1 MNLDDEL
8 KSALKRRAPPA
19 GFTDRVM
26 ARARMTPAGSTSPW
40 RRKLALLFS
49 LRTLEW
55 ATACAMATVLLVGAG
70 AEYRRRQE
78 GERAK
83 EQVVFALRMA
93 GSRLSFAQRMVLEMS
108 SGRTAAPARKPSVGE
123 GEQ

>member
-8 KSALKRRAPPA
+8 KSALKRREPPA
-19 GFTDRVM
+19 EFTDRVL
-26 ARARMTPAGSTSPW
+26 ARARAAPARGASSW
-40 RRKLALLFS
+40 RDRLALLFS

-55 ATACAMATVLLVGAG
+55 ATACAVAAVLLVGGG

-93 GSRLSFAQRMVLEMS
+93 GSRLSFAQRMVLELS
-108 SGRTAAPARKPSVGE
+108 SGRTAVPAKRPSTGE
-123 GEQ
+123 EEQ